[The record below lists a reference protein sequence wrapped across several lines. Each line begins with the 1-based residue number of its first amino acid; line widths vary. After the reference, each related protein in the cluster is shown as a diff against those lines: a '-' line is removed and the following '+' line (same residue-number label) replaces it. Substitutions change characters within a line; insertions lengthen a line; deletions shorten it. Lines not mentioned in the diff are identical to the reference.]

1 MNNKK
6 DNELRNI
13 TRMEY
18 SYEGKTPA
26 FGWWVRFKR
35 KDKKIYQSFYDSKFG
50 SKEQALAAAKI
61 FRDAIEA
68 ELEIGKVSRGIG
80 GEQNTS
86 GILGVSRVKSTT
98 RKKYGTYVYY
108 VWQAHWMSSPR
119 KDVVKKFSISKY
131 GEEEA
136 LRLAIEARQKGM
148 ANNKTLVDPLFVSP
162 QDEATKIWR
171 YMDFTKFVSML
182 ENKGLFFPSS
192 DNLGDPFEGSF
203 SAVNKKLRPLI
214 QKHADHLPDDA
225 RSGDLVKKL
234 RQWVLISCWHVSDYE
249 SAGMWNLYAKTDE
262 AVCIQS
268 TYGRLK
274 NCLPSNA
281 KIGLVRYVDYLSEWI
296 PESNLLAPFMY
307 KRKSFEHEKELRA
320 ILNLSGIDDF
330 NLGFSDIEGDPPNGG
345 RWASLDVSKL
355 IEKVYVA
362 PYAPK
367 WFGDLVESVVKT
379 YHLSKPVVKSSLD
392 DEPIF

>member
-1 MNNKK
+1 MTNNKEK
-6 DNELRNI
+6 ELRNI

-50 SKEQALAAAKI
+50 SKEQALVAAKI
-61 FRDAIEA
+61 FRDAMEA

-162 QDEATKIWR
+162 QDEVTKIWR

-182 ENKGLFFPSS
+182 ENKGLFFPSA

-214 QKHADHLPDDA
+214 QKYADHLPDGA
-225 RSGDLVKKL
+225 
-234 RQWVLISCWHVSDYE
+234 
-249 SAGMWNLYAKTDE
+249 
-262 AVCIQS
+262 
-268 TYGRLK
+268 
-274 NCLPSNA
+274 
-281 KIGLVRYVDYLSEWI
+281 
-296 PESNLLAPFMY
+296 
-307 KRKSFEHEKELRA
+307 
-320 ILNLSGIDDF
+320 
-330 NLGFSDIEGDPPNGG
+330 
-345 RWASLDVSKL
+345 
-355 IEKVYVA
+355 
-362 PYAPK
+362 
-367 WFGDLVESVVKT
+367 
-379 YHLSKPVVKSSLD
+379 
-392 DEPIF
+392 